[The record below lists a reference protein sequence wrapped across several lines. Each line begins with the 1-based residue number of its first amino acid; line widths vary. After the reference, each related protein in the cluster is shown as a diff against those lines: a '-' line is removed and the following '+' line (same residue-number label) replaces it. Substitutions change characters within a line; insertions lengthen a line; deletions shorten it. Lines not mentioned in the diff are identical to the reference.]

1 MIKNI
6 IIQKILK
13 VNLFYYLQEYINLI
27 NNLNN
32 YLKNNSQ
39 IFQRRNLMKLTNN
52 KVKMKNNNL
61 QKQDL
66 KIKLH

>member
-39 IFQRRNLMKLTNN
+39 IFSRRNLMKLTNN
-52 KVKMKNNNL
+52 RVKMKNNNL